1 MKKINISLT
10 DDLYFK
16 LVEWKG
22 KLKAT
27 SWAKFFEK
35 VIEKLEE
42 QEEKKA

>member
-22 KLKAT
+22 KLRAPN
-27 SWAKFFEK
+27 WAKFFEK
-35 VIEKLEE
+35 VIEMLEK